1 MTDAPHTAGQNTA
14 DSNNAAGQD
23 VVIDFLSDPA
33 IFGDGSEGG
42 PGGEQGPEERPVE
55 RIETHVSLVF
65 LGAERVLKLK
75 RAVVFPYLDF
85 STPDR
90 RRLACEAEVRINRRT
105 APTIYNGVVAV
116 TREKNGG
123 LALGG
128 EGEAVDWLVDMARF
142 DEDTLFDRLAQ
153 KGGLDRTLMED
164 LADSIAAFH
173 HNAEVSRDEGMGGRA
188 GIGMILKS
196 NDECF
201 DGARDV
207 LERAD
212 TETLTRLSL
221 KVLDEIGPLL
231 DRRRDLGRVRHCHGD
246 LHLRNICMVE
256 GGPTLFDAI
265 EFNPAFSTID
275 VLYDLAFLLMDL
287 DHRGLP
293 GLANIVFNR
302 YLDIT
307 GDGAERA
314 GGLRVMA
321 LFLSMRAAIRCH
333 VDAAQV
339 EALSDPEQAER
350 RAGEAGEYLKM
361 ALCALTPG
369 TPRLIGVGGLSGSG
383 KSRMARE
390 LAPHLDGMPGARVVR
405 SDATRKR
412 LAGARL
418 QDRLGSDGYTPEM
431 TERTFEALF
440 DEAQEGLRAG
450 RVVIAD
456 AVFANP
462 RHRRALSDIA
472 EREDV
477 EFKGLWLATPPDVMA
492 ERVAKRKRNIS
503 DADAAVLEMQ
513 LGCDLGEMTWTRIDS
528 SGRRE
533 ETLKAGWDVIGAK

>member
-1 MTDAPHTAGQNTA
+1 MTPAADNNPHTA
-14 DSNNAAGQD
+14 DSNTVAQD
-23 VVIDFLSDPA
+23 EVIDFLSDPA
-33 IFGDGSEGG
+33 TFGGKHGSVD
-42 PGGEQGPEERPVE
+42 RPVE

-65 LGAERVLKLK
+65 LCAGRVLKLK

-116 TREKNGG
+116 TREEDGG

-128 EGEAVDWLVDMARF
+128 EGEPVDWLVDMVRF

-153 KGGLDRTLMED
+153 KGGLDRALMDD
-164 LADSIAAFH
+164 LADSIAGFH
-173 HNAEVSRDEGMGGRA
+173 ENAEVSKDEGAGGQA
-188 GIGMILKS
+188 GIGMILNS

-201 DGARDV
+201 ADARGV
-207 LERAD
+207 LDRAE

-221 KVLDEIGPLL
+221 ETLDEIGPLL

-246 LHLRNICMVE
+246 LHLRNICMVD
-256 GGPTLFDAI
+256 GAPTLFDAI

-287 DHRGLP
+287 DHRGLSR
-293 GLANIVFNR
+293 LANIVFNR

-307 GDGAERA
+307 GDGTEVL

-339 EALSDPEQAER
+339 EAVGDPEQAER

-361 ALCALTPG
+361 ALHALAPG

-390 LAPHLDGMPGARVVR
+390 LAPHLGGMPGARVVR
-405 SDATRKR
+405 SDSIRKR
-412 LAGARL
+412 LAGAKL
-418 QDRLGSDGYTPEM
+418 LDRLGPDGYTPEM
-431 TERTFEALF
+431 TDRTFEALF

-462 RHRRALSDIA
+462 RHRQALVDIA
-472 EREDV
+472 GREDV
-477 EFKGLWLATPPDVMA
+477 KFTGLWLEAPPDVMA
-492 ERVAKRKRNIS
+492 ERIAKRKRNIS
-503 DADAAVLEMQ
+503 DADAAVLEIQ
-513 LGCDLGEMTWTRIDS
+513 LGYDLGEMTWPCIDS
-528 SGRRE
+528 SGPRE
-533 ETLKAGWDVIGAK
+533 DTLKAGLDILGIK